1 MLVAIYLSICLCL
14 LPRSSFR
21 QVNLL
26 ATKGLYVT
34 MVVDIVIFAI
44 GIVVLSALL

>member
-14 LPRSSFR
+14 LPRSSLR

-26 ATKGLYVT
+26 VTKGRYDTIIVN
-34 MVVDIVIFAI
+34 IVIFAI
-44 GIVVLSALL
+44 GIVVSALL